1 MPKIETRIQSAP
13 VRAVRHPDLRG
24 KTMGPDDR
32 YIVISADTHAGG
44 SHAQY
49 REYLDEQYKAD
60 FDAWREKY
68 KNPFKDL
75 KDTDQRVR
83 NWDSERRD
91 ADQHA
96 DGVVGEV
103 IFPNTVPP
111 FFPNFVLFAQPPT
124 PDEYEHRRAGV
135 QAHNRWLV
143 DYVSNR
149 PEARAGIGQI
159 FLNNVDDAIADTKW
173 CWENGLRGG
182 ILVGSVPPT
191 CDWIKPLYDPVYDP
205 LWAFCEENGIPVNS
219 HSGTG
224 GPVYQKAPAMP
235 LVHFLEIPF
244 YSQRPLAYMIL
255 GGVFERFPG
264 LKFTLTEAGC
274 AWIPAFLNQLDDLMA
289 GIRSNKVGEMRIG
302 GELVPPKSATEY
314 FQQSCYVGIS
324 QPRPLDMAAALGPSV
339 GIDRVMWGSDY
350 PHDEGTYPYTLEH
363 FRQVM
368 TGLTPDQIQQIL
380 AGNAAK
386 LYGFDLKALQPLADQ
401 YGPTVGQVSEPL
413 SELPADANQALLR
426 SARQLAAAS

>member
-1 MPKIETRIQSAP
+1 MVTSVTGTLTRT
-13 VRAVRHPDLRG
+13 V
-24 KTMGPDDR
+24 
-32 YIVISADTHAGG
+32 AG
-44 SHAQY
+44 SPA
-49 REYLDEQYKAD
+49 L
-60 FDAWREKY
+60 
-68 KNPFKDL
+68 
-75 KDTDQRVR
+75 
-83 NWDSERRD
+83 
-91 ADQHA
+91 
-96 DGVVGEV
+96 
-103 IFPNTVPP
+103 I
-111 FFPNFVLFAQPPT
+111 AQPPT

-143 DYVSNR
+143 DYVGQR

-159 FLNNVDDAIADTKW
+159 FLNDVDDAIADAKW

-191 CDWIKPLYDPVYDP
+191 CDWIKPLYDPAYDP

-274 AWIPAFLNQLDDLMA
+274 AWIPAFLSQLDDLMA
-289 GIRSNKVGEMRIG
+289 GIRANKVGEMRIG
-302 GELVPPKSATEY
+302 GELVPPKSASEY
-314 FQQSCYVGIS
+314 FQQNCYVGIS
-324 QPRPLDMAAALGPSV
+324 QPRPLDMAAALGDRV

-350 PHDEGTYPYTLEH
+350 PHDEGTFPYTLEH

-368 TGLTPDQIQQIL
+368 TGLTPAQIQQIL
-380 AGNAAK
+380 AGNAAE

-401 YGPTVGQVSEPL
+401 FGPTVAQVAEPL
-413 SELPADANQALLR
+413 TELPAEPNQALVN